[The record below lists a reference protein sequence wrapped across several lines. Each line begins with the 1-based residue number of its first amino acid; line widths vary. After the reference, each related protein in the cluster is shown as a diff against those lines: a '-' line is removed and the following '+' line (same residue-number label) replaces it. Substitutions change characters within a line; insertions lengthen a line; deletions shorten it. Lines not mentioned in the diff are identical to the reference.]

1 VLGDEIT
8 VPTLSGNVSLK
19 IPPGIQ
25 SGKMLRLRKKGMP
38 GLHGT
43 HYGDQ
48 LIRVQVE
55 TPTNLSKEEKELITR
70 LKDLY
75 RNKKIKIEKYK

>member
-1 VLGDEIT
+1 MGDEIT

-19 IPPGIQ
+19 IPAGIR
-25 SGKMLRLRKKGMP
+25 SGKMLRLRKKGLP
-38 GLHGT
+38 GLHGS

-55 TPTNLSKEEKELITR
+55 TPADLSKEEKELVTQ

-75 RNKKIKIEKYK
+75 QNRKIKIEKYK